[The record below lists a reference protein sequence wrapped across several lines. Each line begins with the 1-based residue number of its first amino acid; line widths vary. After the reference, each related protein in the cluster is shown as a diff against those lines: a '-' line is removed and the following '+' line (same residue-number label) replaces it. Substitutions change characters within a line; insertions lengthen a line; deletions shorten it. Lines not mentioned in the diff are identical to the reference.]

1 MINKKEFDLLLK
13 EISQIESKIVEI
25 KVLNQFDKAN
35 EYENRLAEIREV
47 AKTIH
52 LDQENL
58 SRGFDDISLSVLH
71 SLISLKSE
79 LDYFVL
85 KTNNIIESIDENRI
99 DAEALEKIK
108 NLWENL
114 DKYVSYWESCT
125 EPHNPIEEM
134 DYNKQIGN
142 LTLEIIIYQLQIEG
156 VLNYHKVFKYCKKE
170 YLINSIKETLFNGAK
185 EEFQDEI
192 RRRNLTNVAKNLT
205 EKDLYDYKIWQ
216 QVLLIKNVRSRD
228 DHIEIMGSAYDVDP
242 RKLGLKEHT
251 YDKEKTNVNAV
262 VERCEDYSIFRSIRE
277 WFSQLNETANQRK
290 MDFTWVTNKGPAFK
304 IEYIDGTVRYAKQ
317 KLTEQDTINARKL
330 FLASNGVAK
339 YNFDKN
345 SALVNLEELE
355 IYEEKNT
362 AGINISP
369 DRTYNCIGNNTFAGC
384 KKLKEINFGKIEVI
398 GNEAFRDC
406 DSLTNLEF
414 SKSIKNIGEDAF
426 LDCKNLV
433 KVEFLGDLQ
442 VYMVERPQ
450 NILNCFKGTKLKQII
465 YPTLDTAFNFAIA
478 DCPKLENIYIS
489 NLQNIS
495 IPFNVC
501 KYRLGRN
508 EGIVAF
514 TGEKA
519 LSLWKKKNSTIRFF
533 ELTDEDKNKFFNT
546 EE

>member
-205 EKDLYDYKIWQ
+205 EKDLYDYRIWQ

-262 VERCEDYSIFRSIRE
+262 VEKCEDFSIFRSIRE

-290 MDFTWVTNKGPAFK
+290 MDFTWATNKGPAFK

-317 KLTEQDTINARKL
+317 KLTEQDTINARRL

-519 LSLWKKKNSTIRFF
+519 LTLWKKKNSTIRFF

>member
-13 EISQIESKIVEI
+13 EISQIENKIVEI

-205 EKDLYDYKIWQ
+205 EKDLYDYRIWQ

-251 YDKEKTNVNAV
+251 YDKEKTNVNAI
-262 VERCEDYSIFRSIRE
+262 VEKYEDYSIFRSIRE

-290 MDFTWVTNKGPAFK
+290 MDFTWATNKGPAFK

>member
-205 EKDLYDYKIWQ
+205 EKDLYDYRIWQ

-228 DHIEIMGSAYDVDP
+228 DHIEIMGSAYDVAP
-242 RKLGLKEHT
+242 RELGLKEHT

-262 VERCEDYSIFRSIRE
+262 VEKYEDYSIFRSIRE

-290 MDFTWVTNKGPAFK
+290 MDFTWATNKGPAFK